1 MTFKEVLEEE
11 PLTIPQAK
19 EIIEKATEK
28 RKKIKEDLSF
38 ETRRAL
44 EHLNLFS
51 KLSPEKA
58 EKLLQELLELG
69 IKKKEIAIK
78 IVDVIPRTPDE
89 LRAIYAKERFT
100 LSQEEIE
107 KILETV
113 EKQII

>member
-1 MTFKEVLEEE
+1 MTFKEVIEEE
-11 PLTIPQAK
+11 PLAVPQAK
-19 EIIEKATEK
+19 EIVERATEE
-28 RKKIKEDLSF
+28 RKKLKKDLSF

-44 EHLNLFS
+44 EHLSLFS

-58 EKLLQELLELG
+58 EKLLEELLDLG

-78 IVDVIPRTPDE
+78 IVDLVPRTADE

-113 EKQII
+113 EKHII